1 MWYKN
6 KNYTYS
12 TAYKGEISLAMQNNQ
27 FSFIL
32 QYIVNYMCSFHIV
45 PDIFKRKNK
54 HEENGWMVISG
65 GNEEE
70 KTMYAC
76 IIFSL
81 RIYSVNSRP
90 PKAGKIYTDHDA
102 L

>member
-1 MWYKN
+1 MVQKT

-45 PDIFKRKNK
+45 PDIFKTKKK
-54 HEENGWMVISG
+54 HEENGWL
-65 GNEEE
+65 
-70 KTMYAC
+70 
-76 IIFSL
+76 FL
-81 RIYSVNSRP
+81 
-90 PKAGKIYTDHDA
+90 AGMRKRKQCMHA
-102 L
+102 